1 MTIHNYSIGTHDKLE
16 SIIDFELFQDCEH
29 ILVQVF
35 CGNKMSFFS
44 KTIKT
49 IDAYL
54 PQAII
59 VGSSTDGEIYN
70 DVVSVR
76 HCVVSVSTF
85 THTKLQSCYCNK
97 TDYAQSGKDLANKL
111 ITEDTKLIILFADG
125 TNTNAEDLLG
135 GMQSVNNQVIIAG
148 GLAGDNGKHQK
159 TYVALGDKLHSKGVV
174 AVSLSSKKLFVNT
187 AYHFDW
193 HPLGLEHTIT
203 KATKNR
209 IYTIGSR
216 SAVEFYERYL
226 GKDLASSLPAT
237 AIEFPLMIMRND
249 ILVAR
254 AAIAKSADGSILFA
268 GNFKEGE
275 SVRLGFGNAEQ
286 IVKNTI
292 SEFKQISNMPTE
304 AFFIY
309 ACMARRRYLNNL
321 MGVELQPFAQNAP
334 TSGFFTYAEF
344 FHTNNS
350 NVLLNQSLTVLSL
363 SEKNNA
369 KLRSKK
375 VTTEYD
381 IKDHSKTIQAFTHII
396 EQTQRDY
403 RRQAKKLSVE
413 KQYSQKILGM
423 QEKFVRNV
431 VHETNTLLSIITANV
446 DLHEMDLGKNKYTS
460 NIELA
465 MKNMFNMYEDLS
477 YLIKKSHIRYPKSYI
492 ELVEYVR
499 SRKDFFRPLA
509 SQKDQQI
516 ILRSSVLE
524 CFVYFNE
531 FKLGRII
538 DNTISNAIK
547 YTYENTPILIDIKLK
562 KTKIE
567 LSFGSH
573 SIFIKDTQKI
583 FDEYYRE
590 IGENDGFGLGL
601 NLVKNICTEENIA
614 IAVKSNQ
621 KYTKFKYKFLK
632 Q

>member
-1 MTIHNYSIGTHDKLE
+1 
-16 SIIDFELFQDCEH
+16 
-29 ILVQVF
+29 
-35 CGNKMSFFS
+35 
-44 KTIKT
+44 
-49 IDAYL
+49 
-54 PQAII
+54 
-59 VGSSTDGEIYN
+59 
-70 DVVSVR
+70 
-76 HCVVSVSTF
+76 
-85 THTKLQSCYCNK
+85 
-97 TDYAQSGKDLANKL
+97 
-111 ITEDTKLIILFADG
+111 
-125 TNTNAEDLLG
+125 
-135 GMQSVNNQVIIAG
+135 
-148 GLAGDNGKHQK
+148 
-159 TYVALGDKLHSKGVV
+159 
-174 AVSLSSKKLFVNT
+174 
-187 AYHFDW
+187 
-193 HPLGLEHTIT
+193 
-203 KATKNR
+203 
-209 IYTIGSR
+209 
-216 SAVEFYERYL
+216 
-226 GKDLASSLPAT
+226 
-237 AIEFPLMIMRND
+237 
-249 ILVAR
+249 
-254 AAIAKSADGSILFA
+254 
-268 GNFKEGE
+268 
-275 SVRLGFGNAEQ
+275 
-286 IVKNTI
+286 
-292 SEFKQISNMPTE
+292 MPTE

-492 ELVEYVR
+492 ELVDYVR